1 MKKRLKVKELYVNL
15 LYLQAK
21 VDLWKQQC
29 LDLDVVVKEGHLMLQ
44 QQSSGQAVAFD
55 EKLGNLNV
63 EWHAVIQVGKR
74 KS

>member
-1 MKKRLKVKELYVNL
+1 M
-15 LYLQAK
+15 
-21 VDLWKQQC
+21 DLWKQQC
-29 LDLDVVVKEGHLMLQ
+29 LDLDVIVKEGHLMLQ

-63 EWHAVIQVGKR
+63 EWHTVIQVRKGKR